1 MDKPDKY
8 LIIMA
13 AGHGS
18 RMKSEL
24 PKQFLEIGGVVI
36 LRRTIQKFI
45 DAIPD
50 IKVITVLPLDG
61 DYVKWW
67 RDYCV
72 RTAFLC
78 PQKLVRGGIT
88 RFHSVKSALAD
99 VPDGAIVAVHDGV
112 RPLLSVEMIRSMF
125 STMER
130 CAESVDGVIPVT
142 PMVDTL
148 KILKKQDLG
157 SGNACFQAVRG
168 AKIDRATV
176 FGAQT
181 PQIFLSEKIKAAYS
195 QPFDTSFTDDASVAE
210 ANEMPLAYVEGERL
224 NIKLTSPEDLS
235 LAEAILSLKKT
246 R

>member
-1 MDKPDKY
+1 
-8 LIIMA
+8 MA

-18 RMKSEL
+18 RMKSDL
-24 PKQFLEIGGVVI
+24 PKQFLEVGGVVI

-61 DYVKWW
+61 DYEKWW
-67 RDYCV
+67 KDYCV

-78 PQKLVRGGIT
+78 PQVLVRGGIT
-88 RFHSVKSALAD
+88 RFHSVKSALNN
-99 VPDGAIVAVHDGV
+99 VPDGALVAIHDGV
-112 RPLLSVEMIRSMF
+112 RPLLSIGMIRSMF
-125 STMER
+125 DVMDR
-130 CAESVDGVIPVT
+130 VPDIAGAVPVT

-148 KILKKQDLG
+148 KVLKPADADGKSYLQ
-157 SGNACFQAVRG
+157 SVKG
-168 AKIDRATV
+168 AKVDRSTV

-181 PQIFLSEKIKAAYS
+181 PQVFLSERIKRAYL

-235 LAEAILSLKKT
+235 LAEAILSLKKK
-246 R
+246 

>member
-1 MDKPDKY
+1 
-8 LIIMA
+8 MA

-24 PKQFLEIGGVVI
+24 PKQFLEVGGVVI

-61 DYVKWW
+61 DYVNWW
-67 RDYCV
+67 KDYCV
-72 RTAFLC
+72 RTTFLC
-78 PQKLVRGGIT
+78 PQVLVKGGIT
-88 RFHSVKSALAD
+88 RFHSVKSALGN
-99 VPDGAIVAVHDGV
+99 VPDGALVAIHDGV
-112 RPLLSVEMIRSMF
+112 RPLLSVGMIRSMF
-125 STMER
+125 EVMDNSGPEI
-130 CAESVDGVIPVT
+130 AGAVPVT

-148 KILKKQDLG
+148 KVLKPAG
-157 SGNACFQAVRG
+157 GNDGKSHLQSVKG
-168 AKIDRATV
+168 AKIDRSTV

-181 PQIFLSEKIKAAYS
+181 PQVFLSEQIKRAYL

-224 NIKLTSPEDLS
+224 NIKLTSPEDLA
-235 LAEAILSLKKT
+235 LAEAILSLKKS
-246 R
+246 

>member
-1 MDKPDKY
+1 
-8 LIIMA
+8 MA

-36 LRRTIQKFI
+36 LRRTIQKFL

-67 RDYCV
+67 KDYCV

-78 PQKLVRGGIT
+78 PQIIVKGGIT
-88 RFHSVKSALAD
+88 RFHSVKSALNN
-99 VPDGAIVAVHDGV
+99 VPDGALVAIHDGV
-112 RPLLSVEMIRSMF
+112 RPLLSIEMIRSMF
-125 STMER
+125 AVMER
-130 CAESVDGVIPVT
+130 EQDVAGAVPVT

-148 KILKKQDLG
+148 KVLNTSVAEGKSYRQ
-157 SGNACFQAVRG
+157 SVEG
-168 AKIDRATV
+168 AKVDRSSV

-181 PQIFLSEKIKAAYS
+181 PQVFLSEQIKKAYL

-235 LAEAILSLKKT
+235 LAEAILSLNT
-246 R
+246 LQTPQCHRGR